1 MKINTKKWSIL
12 LVCVIIAQLVLS
24 AIHLSDFQTKFSHH
38 PNETILKQQDSNS
51 QAIEETESLFVLIEE
66 TTEEIEL
73 NDFSYSLAHVTNFS
87 STAWFAVHQNL
98 NSKNFALTPYSPPEK
113 VS

>member
-73 NDFSYSLAHVTNFS
+73 NDFSYSLALITNFS
-87 STAWFAVHQNL
+87 STAWFAVHENL
-98 NSKNFALTPYSPPEK
+98 DSRNFSFIPYSPPEK